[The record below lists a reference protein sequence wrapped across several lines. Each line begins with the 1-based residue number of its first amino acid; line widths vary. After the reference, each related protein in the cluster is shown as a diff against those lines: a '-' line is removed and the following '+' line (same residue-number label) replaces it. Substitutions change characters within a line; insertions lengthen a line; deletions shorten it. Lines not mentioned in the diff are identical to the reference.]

1 MVKIKVTRK
10 GNWVFLEGQPVPL
23 PLTEDLKKIFGQKTT
38 EWFEAT
44 VNHGRVTLI
53 RTVPHVE

>member
-10 GNWVFLEGQPVPL
+10 GNWVFLDGMPKPL
-23 PLTEDLKKIFGQKTT
+23 PLTDKLRTIFANKDV

-44 VNHGRVTLI
+44 VNHGIVTLV
-53 RTVPHVE
+53 RTVPAPC

>member
-10 GNWVFLEGQPVPL
+10 GNWVFLEGQPTPL
-23 PLTEDLKKIFGQKTT
+23 PLTKDLKKIFGEKTT

-44 VNHGRVTLI
+44 VNQGIITLV
-53 RTVPHVE
+53 RTVPAPC